1 MSLSAKFPKAIW
13 TKKVKQLDI
22 HFTNSVITVDI
33 GKHKFRF
40 WIEQSCG
47 ESTSVRLYRQNDD
60 KALLDVKQ
68 IDWNEEKQ
76 ETDSVLINRKLT
88 IRKIRDDSPHIE
100 NYHSIVFGLFDSN
113 TKELLYVLKFIN
125 IHNGYYPHSLD
136 LFDENSV
143 KIFRTYI

>member
-33 GKHKFRF
+33 GKHKFKF
-40 WIEQSCG
+40 WIEESCC
-47 ESTSVRLYRQNDD
+47 ECTSVRLYRSNDD
-60 KALLDVKQ
+60 KALIDVQRLDG
-68 IDWNEEKQ
+68 NE